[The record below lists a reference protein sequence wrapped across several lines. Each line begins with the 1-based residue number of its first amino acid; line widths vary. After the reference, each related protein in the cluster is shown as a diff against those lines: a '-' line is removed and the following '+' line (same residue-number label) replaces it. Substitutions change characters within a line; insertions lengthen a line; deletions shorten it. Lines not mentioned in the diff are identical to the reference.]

1 MSSFSPFSK
10 EELFPQE
17 EMLEIRKQKGEL
29 FIGLPKESY
38 LGEKRVCLTP
48 DAVAALCSHGHRI
61 VIETGA
67 GDHANYSDRSYSEA
81 GAKISSDVEEAFKCS
96 IVLKVAPPTEK
107 EIEYMNPKTIL
118 ISSLQLKTQ
127 NKSYLKSLTNKQ
139 ITAVA
144 FDYIKDE
151 NETYPIV
158 KSLSEIAEVIVV
170 APSENKSAASS
181 SLTIGKPL
189 KPIQIEKNVYAI
201 DATPSD
207 CVHLALCGFIKESID
222 LVVTGI
228 NFGANLGD
236 DVIYSG
242 TVAGAIEGRFLGLP
256 SIAMSL
262 ASWECKH
269 FDTAGD
275 VAKLLVAQID
285 KAPLAYNTIIN
296 VNVPDIPMGEIKG
309 IKSTRLGNRHK
320 SEPSIQDLK
329 DPSLYW
335 IGENGKEADNG
346 EGTDFHAVSNNF
358 VSVTPLQIDLTKY
371 PELKQVSEWLEDIDY

>member
-1 MSSFSPFSK
+1 M
-10 EELFPQE
+10 
-17 EMLEIRKQKGEL
+17 R
-29 FIGLPKESY
+29 
-38 LGEKRVCLTP
+38 
-48 DAVAALCSHGHRI
+48 
-61 VIETGA
+61 
-67 GDHANYSDRSYSEA
+67 
-81 GAKISSDVEEAFKCS
+81 
-96 IVLKVAPPTEK
+96 
-107 EIEYMNPKTIL
+107 IL
-118 ISSLQLKTQ
+118 ISNDDGYKADGIIQLA
-127 NKSYLKSLTNKQ
+127 KSLG
-139 ITAVA
+139 
-144 FDYIKDE
+144 
-151 NETYPIV
+151 
-158 KSLSEIAEVIVV
+158 EIAEVIVI

-189 KPIQIEKNVYAI
+189 KPVQIKKNVYAI
-201 DATPSD
+201 NATPSD

-269 FDTAGD
+269 FETAGNI
-275 VAKLLVAQID
+275 AKLLVAQID

-296 VNVPDIPMGEIKG
+296 VNVPDVPISEIKG

-329 DPSLYW
+329 DSSLYW

-346 EGTDFHAVSNNF
+346 QGTDFHAVSNNF

-371 PELKQVSEWLEDIDY
+371 TELRQVSEWLEDIDY

>member
-1 MSSFSPFSK
+1 M
-10 EELFPQE
+10 
-17 EMLEIRKQKGEL
+17 R
-29 FIGLPKESY
+29 
-38 LGEKRVCLTP
+38 
-48 DAVAALCSHGHRI
+48 
-61 VIETGA
+61 
-67 GDHANYSDRSYSEA
+67 
-81 GAKISSDVEEAFKCS
+81 
-96 IVLKVAPPTEK
+96 
-107 EIEYMNPKTIL
+107 IL
-118 ISSLQLKTQ
+118 ISNDDGYKADGIIQLAK
-127 NKSYLKSLTNKQ
+127 
-139 ITAVA
+139 A
-144 FDYIKDE
+144 
-151 NETYPIV
+151 
-158 KSLSEIAEVIVV
+158 LSEIAEVIIV

-189 KPIQIEKNVYAI
+189 KPIQIEKNIYAI

-207 CVHLALCGFIKESID
+207 CVHLALCGFIKESVD

-262 ASWECKH
+262 ASWECNH
-269 FDTAGD
+269 FETAGN
-275 VAKLLVAQID
+275 VAKLLVNKID

-296 VNVPDIPMGEIKG
+296 VNVPDVPMSEIKG

-335 IGENGKEADNG
+335 IGENGKEADNE

-358 VSVTPLQIDLTKY
+358 VSVTPLQIDLTKHT
-371 PELKQVSEWLEDIDY
+371 EFNKVSEWLEDIDY

>member
-1 MSSFSPFSK
+1 M
-10 EELFPQE
+10 
-17 EMLEIRKQKGEL
+17 R
-29 FIGLPKESY
+29 
-38 LGEKRVCLTP
+38 
-48 DAVAALCSHGHRI
+48 
-61 VIETGA
+61 
-67 GDHANYSDRSYSEA
+67 
-81 GAKISSDVEEAFKCS
+81 
-96 IVLKVAPPTEK
+96 
-107 EIEYMNPKTIL
+107 IL
-118 ISSLQLKTQ
+118 ISNDDGYKADGIIQL
-127 NKSYLKSLTNKQ
+127 
-139 ITAVA
+139 A
-144 FDYIKDE
+144 
-151 NETYPIV
+151 
-158 KSLSEIAEVIVV
+158 KSLSEIADVIVV

-269 FDTAGD
+269 FDTAGNI
-275 VAKLLVAQID
+275 AKLLVNQID

-296 VNVPDIPMGEIKG
+296 VNVPDIPISEIKG
-309 IKSTRLGNRHK
+309 IRSTRLGNRHK
-320 SEPSIQDLK
+320 SEPSIQDSK

-346 EGTDFHAVSNNF
+346 DGTDFHAVSNNF

-371 PELKQVSEWLEDIDY
+371 PEINKISEWLEDIDY

>member
-1 MSSFSPFSK
+1 M
-10 EELFPQE
+10 
-17 EMLEIRKQKGEL
+17 R
-29 FIGLPKESY
+29 
-38 LGEKRVCLTP
+38 
-48 DAVAALCSHGHRI
+48 
-61 VIETGA
+61 
-67 GDHANYSDRSYSEA
+67 
-81 GAKISSDVEEAFKCS
+81 
-96 IVLKVAPPTEK
+96 
-107 EIEYMNPKTIL
+107 IL
-118 ISSLQLKTQ
+118 ISNDDGYKADGIIQL
-127 NKSYLKSLTNKQ
+127 
-139 ITAVA
+139 A
-144 FDYIKDE
+144 
-151 NETYPIV
+151 

-181 SLTIGKPL
+181 SLTLGKPL
-189 KPIQIEKNVYAI
+189 KPIQIENNIYAI
-201 DATPSD
+201 DGTPSD

-262 ASWECKH
+262 ASWECKY
-269 FDTAGD
+269 FDTAGYI
-275 VAKLLVAQID
+275 AKLLVAQID
-285 KAPLAYNTIIN
+285 KSPLAYNTIIN
-296 VNVPDIPMGEIKG
+296 VNVPDIPITEING

-335 IGENGKEADNG
+335 IVENGKEADNG

-358 VSVTPLQIDLTKY
+358 VSVTPIDRKS
-371 PELKQVSEWLEDIDY
+371 VV

>member
-1 MSSFSPFSK
+1 M
-10 EELFPQE
+10 
-17 EMLEIRKQKGEL
+17 R
-29 FIGLPKESY
+29 
-38 LGEKRVCLTP
+38 
-48 DAVAALCSHGHRI
+48 
-61 VIETGA
+61 
-67 GDHANYSDRSYSEA
+67 
-81 GAKISSDVEEAFKCS
+81 
-96 IVLKVAPPTEK
+96 
-107 EIEYMNPKTIL
+107 IL
-118 ISSLQLKTQ
+118 ISNDDGYKADGIIQL
-127 NKSYLKSLTNKQ
+127 
-139 ITAVA
+139 A
-144 FDYIKDE
+144 
-151 NETYPIV
+151 

-170 APSENKSAASS
+170 APSQNKSAASS
-181 SLTIGKPL
+181 SLTLGKPL
-189 KPIQIEKNVYAI
+189 KPIHIEKNVYAI
-201 DATPSD
+201 DGTPSD

-269 FDTAGD
+269 FDTAGNI
-275 VAKLLVAQID
+275 AKLLVAQID
-285 KAPLAYNTIIN
+285 KSPLAYNTIIN
-296 VNVPDIPMGEIKG
+296 VNVPDIPMTDING

-371 PELKQVSEWLEDIDY
+371 PEIKQVSDWLEKINY

>member
-1 MSSFSPFSK
+1 M
-10 EELFPQE
+10 
-17 EMLEIRKQKGEL
+17 R
-29 FIGLPKESY
+29 
-38 LGEKRVCLTP
+38 
-48 DAVAALCSHGHRI
+48 
-61 VIETGA
+61 
-67 GDHANYSDRSYSEA
+67 
-81 GAKISSDVEEAFKCS
+81 
-96 IVLKVAPPTEK
+96 
-107 EIEYMNPKTIL
+107 IL
-118 ISSLQLKTQ
+118 ISNDDGYKADGIIQL
-127 NKSYLKSLTNKQ
+127 
-139 ITAVA
+139 A
-144 FDYIKDE
+144 
-151 NETYPIV
+151 

-189 KPIQIEKNVYAI
+189 KPIQIEKNIYAI

-207 CVHLALCGFIKESID
+207 CVHLALCGFIRESID

-262 ASWECKH
+262 ASWECRH
-269 FDTAGD
+269 FETAGN
-275 VAKLLVAQID
+275 VAKLLVNQID

-296 VNVPDIPMGEIKG
+296 VNVPDIPMSEIKG
-309 IKSTRLGNRHK
+309 IKGTRLGNRHK

>member
-1 MSSFSPFSK
+1 M
-10 EELFPQE
+10 
-17 EMLEIRKQKGEL
+17 R
-29 FIGLPKESY
+29 
-38 LGEKRVCLTP
+38 
-48 DAVAALCSHGHRI
+48 
-61 VIETGA
+61 
-67 GDHANYSDRSYSEA
+67 
-81 GAKISSDVEEAFKCS
+81 
-96 IVLKVAPPTEK
+96 
-107 EIEYMNPKTIL
+107 IL
-118 ISSLQLKTQ
+118 ISNDDGYKADGIIQL
-127 NKSYLKSLTNKQ
+127 
-139 ITAVA
+139 A
-144 FDYIKDE
+144 
-151 NETYPIV
+151 

-189 KPIQIEKNVYAI
+189 KPIQIEKNIYAI

-262 ASWECKH
+262 ASWECNH
-269 FDTAGD
+269 FETAGN
-275 VAKLLVAQID
+275 VAKLLVNQID
-285 KAPLAYNTIIN
+285 KAPLANNTIIN
-296 VNVPDIPMGEIKG
+296 VNVPDIPMNEIKG
-309 IKSTRLGNRHK
+309 INATRLGNRHK

-329 DPSLYW
+329 DSSLYW

-371 PELKQVSEWLEDIDY
+371 SELKQVSEWLKAIDY

>member
-1 MSSFSPFSK
+1 M
-10 EELFPQE
+10 
-17 EMLEIRKQKGEL
+17 R
-29 FIGLPKESY
+29 
-38 LGEKRVCLTP
+38 
-48 DAVAALCSHGHRI
+48 
-61 VIETGA
+61 
-67 GDHANYSDRSYSEA
+67 
-81 GAKISSDVEEAFKCS
+81 
-96 IVLKVAPPTEK
+96 
-107 EIEYMNPKTIL
+107 IL
-118 ISSLQLKTQ
+118 ISNDDGYQADGIIQLA
-127 NKSYLKSLTNKQ
+127 N
-139 ITAVA
+139 
-144 FDYIKDE
+144 
-151 NETYPIV
+151 
-158 KSLSEIAEVIVV
+158 SLSEIAEVIVV

-189 KPIQIEKNVYAI
+189 KPIQIKKNVYAI

-296 VNVPDIPMGEIKG
+296 VNVPDVPMSEIKG

-329 DPSLYW
+329 DPSFYW

>member
-1 MSSFSPFSK
+1 M
-10 EELFPQE
+10 
-17 EMLEIRKQKGEL
+17 R
-29 FIGLPKESY
+29 
-38 LGEKRVCLTP
+38 
-48 DAVAALCSHGHRI
+48 
-61 VIETGA
+61 
-67 GDHANYSDRSYSEA
+67 
-81 GAKISSDVEEAFKCS
+81 
-96 IVLKVAPPTEK
+96 
-107 EIEYMNPKTIL
+107 IL
-118 ISSLQLKTQ
+118 ISNDDGYKADGIIQL
-127 NKSYLKSLTNKQ
+127 
-139 ITAVA
+139 A
-144 FDYIKDE
+144 
-151 NETYPIV
+151 

-207 CVHLALCGFIKESID
+207 CVHLALCGFIKESVD

-269 FDTAGD
+269 FDTAGEI
-275 VAKLLVAQID
+275 AKLLVAQIN
-285 KAPLAYNTIIN
+285 KAPLANNTIIN
-296 VNVPDIPMGEIKG
+296 VNVPDIPMTEIKG

-371 PELKQVSEWLEDIDY
+371 PELRQVSEWLEDIDY

>member
-1 MSSFSPFSK
+1 M
-10 EELFPQE
+10 
-17 EMLEIRKQKGEL
+17 R
-29 FIGLPKESY
+29 
-38 LGEKRVCLTP
+38 
-48 DAVAALCSHGHRI
+48 
-61 VIETGA
+61 
-67 GDHANYSDRSYSEA
+67 
-81 GAKISSDVEEAFKCS
+81 
-96 IVLKVAPPTEK
+96 
-107 EIEYMNPKTIL
+107 IL
-118 ISSLQLKTQ
+118 ISNDDGYKADGIIQL
-127 NKSYLKSLTNKQ
+127 
-139 ITAVA
+139 A
-144 FDYIKDE
+144 
-151 NETYPIV
+151 

-170 APSENKSAASS
+170 APSDNKSAASS

-189 KPIQIEKNVYAI
+189 KPVQIEKNIYAI

-262 ASWECKH
+262 ASWKCKH
-269 FDTAGD
+269 FETAGN
-275 VAKLLVAQID
+275 VAKLLVNQID
-285 KAPLAYNTIIN
+285 KAPLANNTIIN
-296 VNVPDIPMGEIKG
+296 VNVPDIPMSDIQG

-320 SEPSIQDLK
+320 SEPSIQDSK
-329 DPSLYW
+329 DLSLYW

-346 EGTDFHAVSNNF
+346 EGTDFHAISNNF

-371 PELKQVSEWLEDIDY
+371 PELTKVSEWLEDIDY